1 MLSRTQKN
9 VLITA
14 KRFNVS
20 NRAKYEAYL
29 AKKDAMAGGSKL
41 PAYELKGRI
50 PRGKTIPS
58 LYHLFDQYIQLTD
71 GSVIKRV
78 SQYPKKSIISLL
90 DQRANIVYN
99 PLRPDLAQKKVQ
111 SSTVDKFKQK
121 FAATSSISK
130 KSFSVIDPDS
140 KEEITVSVEND
151 VEESVV
157 ADAKP
162 AGDSAAS
169 LDGEF
174 DYGEMDD
181 FLDLLDTTDA
191 TGEVAK
197 GGILQNEV
205 VLKKGK
211 KGKK

>member
-1 MLSRTQKN
+1 MFTKSQN
-9 VLITA
+9 IVLA
-14 KRFNVS
+14 ASKRFNSS

-29 AKKDAMAGGSKL
+29 AKKEAMSGGSKL
-41 PAYELKGRI
+41 PSYQLKGRI

-58 LYHLFDQYIQLTD
+58 LYHLFEQHIQLTD
-71 GSVIKRV
+71 GSVVKRV

-99 PLRPDLAQKKVQ
+99 PFRPDLAQKKVQ
-111 SSTVDKFKQK
+111 SSTVDKFKMK
-121 FAATSSISK
+121 FAATSTIGK
-130 KSFSVIDPDS
+130 KSFSVLDS
-140 KEEITVSVEND
+140 ETKEEITVSVEESND
-151 VEESVV
+151 
-157 ADAKP
+157 DAV
-162 AGDSAAS
+162 GSAA

-174 DYGEMDD
+174 DYGEMND
-181 FLDLLDTTDA
+181 FLDLLETTDA

-197 GGILQNEV
+197 GGQLQHEV